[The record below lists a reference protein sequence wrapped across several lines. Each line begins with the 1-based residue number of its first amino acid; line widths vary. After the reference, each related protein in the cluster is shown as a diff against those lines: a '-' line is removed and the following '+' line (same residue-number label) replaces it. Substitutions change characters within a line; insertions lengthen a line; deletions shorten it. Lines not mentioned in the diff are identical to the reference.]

1 MYERCLRS
9 WWKLLNRSCKYVRT
23 VKIHTAINTM
33 MMNHVTYT
41 KRHKHNLNYNLE
53 LFNVRVT
60 IIIFVVYRKVEA
72 ILTNPAIPP
81 HFLKILS

>member
-1 MYERCLRS
+1 
-9 WWKLLNRSCKYVRT
+9 
-23 VKIHTAINTM
+23 M